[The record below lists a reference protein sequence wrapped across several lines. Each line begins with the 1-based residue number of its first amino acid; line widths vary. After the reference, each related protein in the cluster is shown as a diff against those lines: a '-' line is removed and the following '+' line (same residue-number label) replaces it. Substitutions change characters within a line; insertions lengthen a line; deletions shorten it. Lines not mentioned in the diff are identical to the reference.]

1 MEEKDLKT
9 TLATDLL
16 HELKQSSR
24 RWFIAFIV
32 VLTLWFATIGIF
44 IWYITLPVED
54 ACSYV
59 NQNAD
64 NASSNNIVE
73 GDYNGSFSDRN

>member
-1 MEEKDLKT
+1 MEEKDLKM

-32 VLTLWFATIGIF
+32 TLTLWFATIGIF
-44 IWYITLPVED
+44 IWYITLPV
-54 ACSYV
+54 
-59 NQNAD
+59 
-64 NASSNNIVE
+64 
-73 GDYNGSFSDRN
+73 